1 VDDEDDTEDMTTTT
15 QDITLA
21 DISSD
26 ATEGITIIDTTT
38 ETHDQNEEEEVLQ
51 KLIEDNEERE
61 KELADSLEEVISNLS
76 EFVTQITTTVITD
89 DSEEGGKSEKVFDSD
104 VVESTTQPFQDNL
117 SDPGEHETVV
127 NEEEETIADDFI
139 TRQALSQLQTANLS
153 SSDMNILT
161 ALLELEILRG
171 EQKDTRQEIQDKLLE
186 LEQLLNNNT
195 DIQGDENN
203 QILLLDSNADDQLPR
218 RGKTVPLDNLESVNN
233 IVETKVKT
241 VNLFENIQKQ
251 LFSLLD
257 QRHRF
262 LQVVSQKFN
271 SELEVIQQTV
281 RFLQQLVNLKL
292 DQGVMLLGRDNPILN
307 ILQSG
312 STSVF
317 LMLTRFFQAVESVL
331 SLRDEFLRTFSFD
344 SNDIQEAHLLER
356 IQKLKLDRILP
367 NKIRF
372 LMNVHTN
379 SDKLGRLLEQMF
391 DCVRQIVEAKIQVIE
406 SVGKFFENKI
416 EFLSGF
422 SGGGTRPE
430 VIVEAVQ
437 TGNLF
442 ELLNFGPVT
451 QTGVPGISDR
461 ELEKT

>member
-1 VDDEDDTEDMTTTT
+1 
-15 QDITLA
+15 
-21 DISSD
+21 
-26 ATEGITIIDTTT
+26 
-38 ETHDQNEEEEVLQ
+38 
-51 KLIEDNEERE
+51 
-61 KELADSLEEVISNLS
+61 
-76 EFVTQITTTVITD
+76 
-89 DSEEGGKSEKVFDSD
+89 
-104 VVESTTQPFQDNL
+104 
-117 SDPGEHETVV
+117 
-127 NEEEETIADDFI
+127 
-139 TRQALSQLQTANLS
+139 
-153 SSDMNILT
+153 
-161 ALLELEILRG
+161 
-171 EQKDTRQEIQDKLLE
+171 
-186 LEQLLNNNT
+186 
-195 DIQGDENN
+195 
-203 QILLLDSNADDQLPR
+203 
-218 RGKTVPLDNLESVNN
+218 
-233 IVETKVKT
+233 
-241 VNLFENIQKQ
+241 
-251 LFSLLD
+251 
-257 QRHRF
+257 
-262 LQVVSQKFN
+262 
-271 SELEVIQQTV
+271 
-281 RFLQQLVNLKL
+281 
-292 DQGVMLLGRDNPILN
+292 MLLGRDNPILN

-451 QTGVPGISDR
+451 QAGVPGISDR
-461 ELEKT
+461 ELEKTIESILHDTNPEIPVLGPAKPLLVDHRVLGMLSGRDRTRFVNRYLARKLGAVLEHSHNVLTINQGETVIQSQLPSLHLGTPCTSDIFLGRSRVSAVVTRQSRVSATTGVTVYSHSPTSLDLFGNARLFTNIHIKYVFNVMSVEIYVHCGYINRLIN

>member
-1 VDDEDDTEDMTTTT
+1 MN
-15 QDITLA
+15 IFL
-21 DISSD
+21 ISILYLLLD

-117 SDPGEHETVV
+117 TDPGEHETVV

-262 LQVVSQKFN
+262 LQVVSKKFN

-292 DQGVMLLGRDNPILN
+292 DQG
-307 ILQSG
+307 
-312 STSVF
+312 
-317 LMLTRFFQAVESVL
+317 EY
-331 SLRDEFLRTFSFD
+331 
-344 SNDIQEAHLLER
+344 
-356 IQKLKLDRILP
+356 
-367 NKIRF
+367 
-372 LMNVHTN
+372 
-379 SDKLGRLLEQMF
+379 
-391 DCVRQIVEAKIQVIE
+391 
-406 SVGKFFENKI
+406 
-416 EFLSGF
+416 
-422 SGGGTRPE
+422 
-430 VIVEAVQ
+430 
-437 TGNLF
+437 
-442 ELLNFGPVT
+442 
-451 QTGVPGISDR
+451 
-461 ELEKT
+461 